1 MPRSDTLIEACI
13 RLRAEWFGLMAVL
26 VWWYPRAARRYA
38 NLSAYEHGRYL
49 QSRARIDDVS

>member
-26 VWWYPRAARRYA
+26 VWWYPRASRRYSI
-38 NLSAYEHGRYL
+38 LSATSTYATC
-49 QSRARIDDVS
+49 SRERG